1 MSKYVK
7 KVKPGRVFEYD
18 LDKIRD
24 YGKQHVE
31 TLADIQ
37 VLDIT
42 INRLKRQKKAML
54 VELRQGMGEIMV
66 G

>member
-1 MSKYVK
+1 MAKYVK

-66 G
+66 E